1 MVATIDVID
10 LEEVL
15 EKAEKMVDEKAVTT
29 VAEKVERSET
39 HLVVTT
45 AMTGEKRVV

>member
-15 EKAEKMVDEKAVTT
+15 EKAEKMVDEK
-29 VAEKVERSET
+29 VERSET

-45 AMTGEKRVV
+45 ALTGEKRAV